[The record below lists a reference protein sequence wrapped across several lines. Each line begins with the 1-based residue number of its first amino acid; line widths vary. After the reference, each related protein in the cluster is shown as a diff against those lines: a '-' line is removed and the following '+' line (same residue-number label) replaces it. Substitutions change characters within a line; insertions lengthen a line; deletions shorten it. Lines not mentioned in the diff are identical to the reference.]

1 MISKQTIKDIIWST
15 FVQYFGKTLQI
26 GLGIIAVKLVTNA
39 IGVEEYGFYGRMA
52 EYALFFSVAANLG
65 IFGNVVR
72 KMSQT
77 PNDGKLFINAFILR
91 ITTAFAFLISGFL
104 YSWLFIPEKGFA
116 LGVMFFTASLF
127 FDYITSVC
135 DGMLQA
141 NYLMGRAVSALLLGR
156 VTNLA
161 IVLALIYFSAQSAPL
176 YFLAPLGASLIT
188 ASLSL
193 LFVRLK
199 IKFVWELNW
208 PLIKDIFWTALPFG
222 IINIINNLYF
232 RFLPSYFAGKVLSDT
247 QFGSYSIS
255 LHIATT
261 VSLFSTYLMFSTL
274 PAFKRSLHDKHF
286 RRAKAIYKA
295 VIKGLIAL
303 SLLTVFVGSWLA
315 PLAIRLVSSADYF
328 LPEFWFL
335 LPLMLVLAAVSFFY
349 DLILITLFAFEKE
362 TWLLKR
368 EFLALAAGAAILLLS
383 FLPETTTIKTALI
396 LLSAIYA
403 ESLMVGLGLYKIQKE
418 FRRLKEIKGSR

>member
-1 MISKQTIKDIIWST
+1 MIAKQTIKEILWST
-15 FVQYFGKTLQI
+15 FVQYFGKALQI
-26 GLGIIAVKLVTNA
+26 LLGIIAVKLVTNA

-72 KMSQT
+72 KMSEA
-77 PNDGKLFINAFILR
+77 PKDGKLFINAFVLR
-91 ITTAFAFLISGFL
+91 LVTAFAFLISGFL
-104 YSWLFIPEKGFA
+104 YAWFFIPEPGFA
-116 LGVMFFTASLF
+116 LGVMFFASSLF

-141 NYLMGRAVSALLLGR
+141 NYLMGRAVSALLIGR
-156 VTNLA
+156 VTNLL
-161 IVLALIYFSAQSAPL
+161 IVLALIYFAAQSAPF

-188 ASLSL
+188 AGLSL

-199 IKFVWELNW
+199 IKFVWQLDW
-208 PLIKDIFWTALPFG
+208 PMIKEIFLTALPFG

-232 RFLPSYFAGKVLSDT
+232 RFLPSYFAGKALSDT
-247 QFGSYSIS
+247 EFGSYSIS
-255 LHIATT
+255 LHIAVT

-274 PAFKRSLHDKHF
+274 PAFKRSLRDKHF
-286 RRAKAIYKA
+286 KRAKSIYKA

-315 PLAIRLVSSADYF
+315 PLAIRLVSSAEYF
-328 LPEFWFL
+328 LPEFWFI

-362 TWLLKR
+362 IWLLKR
-368 EFLALAAGAAILLLS
+368 EMLALAAGAALLFLS
-383 FLPETTTIKTALI
+383 KLPETVTIKTALI
-396 LLSAIYA
+396 LISAISA
-403 ESLMVGLGLYKIQKE
+403 EGLMVVLGLKKIQNV
-418 FRRLKEIKGSR
+418 FRSLS